1 MIKVLVDGI
10 AYGTQQIG
18 GISRCFTET
27 LSRIGHKNNDI
38 KVILH
43 LPRRPPAMVIPSA
56 EWIQRIN
63 DVDLKATRL
72 QKMAGAL
79 SKARIRMLRPHI
91 FHSTYYTRPYWSGLK
106 SVVTVHDFI
115 HEQYPTLLGDA
126 PRISAQKKAVIESAD
141 AIVAVSNST
150 RESIL
155 RHTKADATK
164 ITTVQHGVSDVFLTP
179 VPSAEE
185 VEDCLARH
193 NIGRPY
199 WLYIGKR
206 WSYKNFAT
214 LLRAFIRIASQTD
227 GYLVSV
233 GGEVSLE
240 PWQFDLVI
248 RNRLEH
254 RVRLLRGTDDL
265 ELKILYSGA
274 AGFVF
279 PSLMEGFGIPLLEA
293 MACGTPIIA
302 SDIPVFHEVAAN
314 AAVYFDPHD
323 GEALADAML
332 GILEEDV
339 RQPLIGIGHRRVQRF
354 SWDTA
359 AQQMGKIY
367 QSLL

>member
-91 FHSTYYTRPYWSGLK
+91 FHSTYYARPYWSGLR
-106 SVVTVHDFI
+106 SVVTVYDFI
-115 HEQYPTLLGDA
+115 HEQYPTLLGDV
-126 PRISAQKKAVIESAD
+126 PMISAQKRVAIESAD
-141 AIVAVSNST
+141 AIIAIST
-150 RESIL
+150 STKEGIL
-155 RHTKADATK
+155 RHTRADEGK
-164 ITTVQHGVSDVFLTP
+164 ITVVHPSVNDVFLTP
-179 VPSAEE
+179 VPSAEG
-185 VEDCLARH
+185 VEECLARH

-199 WLYIGKR
+199 WLYVGTR

-227 GYLVSV
+227 GYLVTV
-233 GGEVSLE
+233 GGEVALE
-240 PWQFDLVI
+240 PWQFDVVI

-254 RVRLLRGTDDL
+254 RMRLLRGIDDL

-274 AGFVF
+274 AAFVL

-302 SDIPVFHEVAAN
+302 SDIPVFREVAAD

-359 AQQMGKIY
+359 AQQMSGIY
-367 QSLL
+367 RSLI